1 MVSSPK
7 NNAALSQ
14 LGNLYQ
20 YLVVLKLCFESAPG
34 SIINLEQLGDITTSS
49 GYQYE
54 VKHHD
59 NPVHILNDTHID
71 FWKTL
76 KNWVENFELLQSFSN
91 LVLLTSSIVKEN
103 SLLGQW
109 HSMPLSERYCRLKVK
124 ADDVLA
130 NRNAFKTITPFIQ
143 TIYSF
148 DSEYTEVKL
157 KSILSRLVIK
167 HSSDRALEM
176 YNGLIA
182 HNALMAVPLKSRA
195 NMVRSLLGMIAV
207 KGITGTSTWD
217 IERDE
222 IQHHVI
228 SQTAM
233 INKGGRVYY
242 PDLENVDCDEDVLRH
257 RCIEE
262 IRSIPYEKQ
271 ILSAAQDYY
280 YYTLTVSTT
289 AEDDPYVL
297 NEFLRTEKGIGTDL
311 NFEKIEYCLTLSS
324 TPINDE
330 VLISASKKL
339 FISAVKSIPSSDPD
353 GSIEA
358 KKFNR
363 GMIHSYVNTSDFRWR
378 ITEVDID
385 DQ

>member
-1 MVSSPK
+1 MASSPK
-7 NNAALSQ
+7 NTAALSQ

-59 NPVHILNDTHID
+59 NPAHILNDTHVD

-76 KNWVENFELLQSFSN
+76 KNWVENFELLKSFSN

-109 HSMPLSERYCRLKVK
+109 HSLSLSERHSRLQLI
-124 ADDVLA
+124 ATEVLA
-130 NRNAFKTITPFIQ
+130 NQNSFKTITPFVQ
-143 TIYSF
+143 SIYRF
-148 DSEYTEVKL
+148 DSNYTEEKL
-157 KSILSRLVIK
+157 KNILRRLVIK
-167 HSSDRALEM
+167 HSSDRALAT

-182 HNALMAVPLKSRA
+182 HNALMAVPIKSRA
-195 NMVRSLLGMIAV
+195 NMVRSLLGMVAV

-233 INKGGRVYY
+233 INKGGRIYY
-242 PDLENVDCDEDVLRH
+242 PDLDNIECNEDVLRH

-271 ILSAAQDYY
+271 IISAAQDYY

-311 NFEKIEYCLTLSS
+311 NLEKTECCLTLSS
-324 TPINDE
+324 IPINDG
-330 VLISASKKL
+330 VLVTASKKL
-339 FISAVKSIPSSDPD
+339 FINAVKSIPSCDPD

-378 ITEVDID
+378 ITQVDID

>member
-1 MVSSPK
+1 MAASPK

-20 YLVVLKLCFESAPG
+20 YLVVLKLCLESAPG

-59 NPVHILNDTHID
+59 NQTHILNDTHID

-76 KNWVENFELLQSFSN
+76 KNWVDNFELLQSFSN

-109 HSMPLSERYCRLKVK
+109 HSLSISERHCRLKLQ
-124 ADDVLA
+124 ADLVLA
-130 NRNAFKTITPFIQ
+130 NRNAFKTITPLVRS
-143 TIYSF
+143 IYSF
-148 DSEYTEVKL
+148 DSEYTEDKL
-157 KSILSRLVIK
+157 KNILSRLVIK
-167 HSSDRALEM
+167 HSSDRAIEM

-182 HNALMAVPLKSRA
+182 HNALMAVPIKSRA

-233 INKGGRVYY
+233 INKGGRIYY
-242 PDLENVDCDEDVLRH
+242 PDLENAECNEDILRH

-280 YYTLTVSTT
+280 YYTLTVSIT
-289 AEDDPYVL
+289 AEDDPYIL
-297 NEFLRTEKGIGTDL
+297 NDFLRIEKGIGADL
-311 NFEKIEYCLTLSS
+311 NLEKTECCLTLAS
-324 TPINDE
+324 TPINDGA
-330 VLISASKKL
+330 LITATKKF
-339 FISAVKSIPSSDPD
+339 FIKAVKSIPSSDPD
-353 GSIEA
+353 GSAEA

-378 ITEVDID
+378 ITQVDLD